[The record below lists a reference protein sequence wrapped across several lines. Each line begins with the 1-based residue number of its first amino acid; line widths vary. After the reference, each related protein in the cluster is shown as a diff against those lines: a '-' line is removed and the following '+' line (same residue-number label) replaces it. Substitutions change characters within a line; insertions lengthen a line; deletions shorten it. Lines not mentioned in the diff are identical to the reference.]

1 MRVWNF
7 GIKVCKV
14 LGFGVLVLGVWVGVL
29 DFRVQVPHIIGY
41 VENKNSATSRPSAEP
56 SAKVPSPE
64 I

>member
-29 DFRVQVPHIIGY
+29 DFRVQVY
-41 VENKNSATSRPSAEP
+41 VKPRPA
-56 SAKVPSPE
+56 PE
-64 I
+64 GSSYNRVRRK